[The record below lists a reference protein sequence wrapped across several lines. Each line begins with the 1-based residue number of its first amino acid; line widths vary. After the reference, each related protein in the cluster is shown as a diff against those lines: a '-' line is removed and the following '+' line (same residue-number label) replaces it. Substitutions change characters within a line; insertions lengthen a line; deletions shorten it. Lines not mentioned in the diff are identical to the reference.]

1 MPFPNLNPEIF
12 SFEIFGFNFALRW
25 YALSYIFGFVIAL
38 FIMKTLIKKP
48 KLWKNNTAP
57 LEADDADNIIT
68 YLILGVI
75 LGGRLGYVFFYNLEF
90 YVQHP
95 FDVLRIWDGGMSF
108 HGGFLGVILGVYL
121 YCRNKGLLLWS
132 AADLIAVSSPPGIF
146 FGRLANFINGELWGK
161 PTDLPFG
168 VVFPGA
174 HAQICEDASALC
186 ARHPSQLY
194 EAFSEGL
201 LLFALLIYII
211 RLGALRR
218 PGLVTGTFFVVYGIS
233 RFLVEYVRVPDPQ
246 FFSDTNPFGFAYQL
260 GQFGVTMGQ
269 LLSFP
274 MILVGLLLLV
284 SRFNRGQG

>member
-1 MPFPNLNPEIF
+1 M
-12 SFEIFGFNFALRW
+12 
-25 YALSYIFGFVIAL
+25 
-38 FIMKTLIKKP
+38 
-48 KLWKNNTAP
+48 
-57 LEADDADNIIT
+57 
-68 YLILGVI
+68 
-75 LGGRLGYVFFYNLEF
+75 
-90 YVQHP
+90 
-95 FDVLRIWDGGMSF
+95 
-108 HGGFLGVILGVYL
+108 
-121 YCRNKGLLLWS
+121 
-132 AADLIAVSSPPGIF
+132 
-146 FGRLANFINGELWGK
+146 WGK

-174 HAQICEDASALC
+174 QAQICEDASAMC

-274 MILVGLLLLV
+274 MILAGLLLLI
-284 SRFNRGQG
+284 SRFNRGLG